1 MIPMRIILVAGMPG
15 AGKEELLTVA
25 RGMGLPFLR
34 MGDLV
39 REAYAAS
46 GRTDITAGGFADE
59 ERRTHGKDVWARR
72 AVERMSGDVF
82 LVDGCRSMDEVR
94 AYRSLGE
101 DIVILGISAPP
112 SARYERLVRRGREDA
127 PRSIDEF
134 DARDSREMGWG
145 LAEVL
150 ALADV
155 MIVNDSDLET
165 FRITAAERLGAMI

>member
-1 MIPMRIILVAGMPG
+1 
-15 AGKEELLTVA
+15 
-25 RGMGLPFLR
+25 
-34 MGDLV
+34 
-39 REAYAAS
+39 
-46 GRTDITAGGFADE
+46 
-59 ERRTHGKDVWARR
+59 
-72 AVERMSGDVF
+72 
-82 LVDGCRSMDEVR
+82 MDEVR

-165 FRITAAERLGAMI
+165 FRIAAAERLGAML